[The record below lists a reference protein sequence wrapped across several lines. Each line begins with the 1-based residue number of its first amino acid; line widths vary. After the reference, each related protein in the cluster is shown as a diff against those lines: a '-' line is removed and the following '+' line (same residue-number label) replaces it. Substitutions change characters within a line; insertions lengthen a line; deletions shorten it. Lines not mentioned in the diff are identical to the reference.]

1 MKFSIITCSDT
12 RSEAEDTAGAALK
25 ELIAEQSWEVSSYK
39 LVKDEVSDIEEAI
52 VDAVDNM
59 ACDIVLT
66 CGGTGLS
73 LRDVTPEAT
82 MAVCDRN
89 VPGIA
94 EAMRLAS
101 LKVTPNA
108 MLSRAVAM
116 QRRKTVGINFPGSE
130 KAARENW
137 DAVVG
142 ALAHAVK
149 MANGGGH

>member
-12 RSEAEDTAGAALK
+12 RSEAEDIAGTALK
-25 ELIAEQSWEVSSYK
+25 ELIAEQGWEVASYN
-39 LVKDEVSDIEEAI
+39 LVKDVVSDIEDAI
-52 VDAVDNM
+52 VDAVDNVVS
-59 ACDIVLT
+59 DIVLT

-82 MAVCDRN
+82 KAVCDRD

-116 QRRKTVGINFPGSE
+116 QRGKTVVINFPGSE

-137 DAVVG
+137 EAVVP